1 MKQYKTGMEETSLGL
16 YPTLSDID
24 TIYKRYTDVDYLA
37 DNRKR
42 STVDVRAFFVKL
54 CLDYAEES
62 FEKIAQYMGRDHS
75 TICHYKKNFEVFVLN
90 NKKAYRC
97 YLRAEQEILDMFP
110 FLLSKLKDRETPVE
124 EGVTLNQIQKKYI
137 RKFHQAKVKIKFYR
151 DYTKKLEEK
160 LKKFDVNEI

>member
-1 MKQYKTGMEETSLGL
+1 
-16 YPTLSDID
+16 
-24 TIYKRYTDVDYLA
+24 
-37 DNRKR
+37 
-42 STVDVRAFFVKL
+42 
-54 CLDYAEES
+54 
-62 FEKIAQYMGRDHS
+62 
-75 TICHYKKNFEVFVLN
+75 
-90 NKKAYRC
+90 
-97 YLRAEQEILDMFP
+97 MFP